1 MESILGCPKRTFL
14 GYTWAVSRRFQAL
27 IAHPD
32 PNVLGE
38 LASIVGDIGL
48 YVDTATSTAEALGK
62 LTSSGAHV
70 IICGHVPPMLDA
82 IAMLEQ
88 SMGLSPEALRIA
100 LVADPDD
107 AIELDYRPV
116 QTGTIMRL
124 VAQPHERSRLI
135 GLVGEGIKLLSL
147 VEEQRDLVRK
157 ITSQHQK
164 LQRRETLLDV
174 VVKERTKELE
184 HSYLK
189 LKAANRQALFGLA
202 EAIEAKDPYTKGH
215 CGRVSAYSL
224 MLAQEAGYPKD
235 GLETLEFGAFLHDI
249 GKIGVRDAV
258 LLKPAALDAAEWQ
271 HMREHPIKGYEI
283 ASKIEM
289 LLPIMS
295 AVRNHHER
303 WDGGGYPDGL
313 RAEGIPIAARLV
325 AIADAFDA
333 MATDRPYKAALPI
346 AECESVLR
354 MQSGKM
360 FDPDLVDIF
369 ISRNLGALY
378 QGEFGGD
385 DDLSAMD
392 REEDT
397 NPNIDPQM
405 SMS

>member
-1 MESILGCPKRTFL
+1 
-14 GYTWAVSRRFQAL
+14 
-27 IAHPD
+27 
-32 PNVLGE
+32 
-38 LASIVGDIGL
+38 
-48 YVDTATSTAEALGK
+48 
-62 LTSSGAHV
+62 
-70 IICGHVPPMLDA
+70 
-82 IAMLEQ
+82 
-88 SMGLSPEALRIA
+88 
-100 LVADPDD
+100 
-107 AIELDYRPV
+107 
-116 QTGTIMRL
+116 
-124 VAQPHERSRLI
+124 
-135 GLVGEGIKLLSL
+135 
-147 VEEQRDLVRK
+147 
-157 ITSQHQK
+157 
-164 LQRRETLLDV
+164 
-174 VVKERTKELE
+174 
-184 HSYLK
+184 
-189 LKAANRQALFGLA
+189 
-202 EAIEAKDPYTKGH
+202 
-215 CGRVSAYSL
+215 
-224 MLAQEAGYPKD
+224 
-235 GLETLEFGAFLHDI
+235 
-249 GKIGVRDAV
+249 
-258 LLKPAALDAAEWQ
+258 
-271 HMREHPIKGYEI
+271 MREHPIKGYEI